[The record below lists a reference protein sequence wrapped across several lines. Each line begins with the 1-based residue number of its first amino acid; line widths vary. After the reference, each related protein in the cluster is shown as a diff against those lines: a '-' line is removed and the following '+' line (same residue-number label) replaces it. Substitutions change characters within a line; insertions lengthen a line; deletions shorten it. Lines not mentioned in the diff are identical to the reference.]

1 MIKLTG
7 LLCDYFPGITAFSK
21 LERGAKSGEK
31 IGGSWA
37 RESER
42 TPMGKLSKMSFRP
55 LADRLQ
61 GPST

>member
-37 RESER
+37 REARER
-42 TPMGKLSKMSFRP
+42 LWAN
-55 LADRLQ
+55 LAKGRFAHL
-61 GPST
+61 